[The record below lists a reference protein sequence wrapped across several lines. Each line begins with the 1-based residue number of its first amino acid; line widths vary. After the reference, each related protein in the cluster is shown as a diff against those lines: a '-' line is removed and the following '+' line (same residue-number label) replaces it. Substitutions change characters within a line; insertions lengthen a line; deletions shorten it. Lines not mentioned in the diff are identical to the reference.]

1 MREGELEQLLCSSWW
16 GRLGGGRGEKGVG
29 AASPQFIYVHTLPP
43 ETPAVGSD
51 ILPPGGAAVGCDGGG
66 TEAVIVADVD
76 KFATAAGL
84 GGSP

>member
-1 MREGELEQLLCSSWW
+1 MREGARGTTPLF
-16 GRLGGGRGEKGVG
+16 LGGWVGGEGGG
-29 AASPQFIYVHTLPP
+29 AAGPRFIYAHTLPP